1 MSTLMGHLPENGRKE
16 TEETVEEMKEE
27 QGKKRNW
34 NESEETEEIKT
45 SPIGLAQL

>member
-34 NESEETEEIKT
+34 KVKK
-45 SPIGLAQL
+45 QKK